1 VVRELDPDCGR
12 ATGVDSLTSLIW
24 LTLGAFAIG
33 TEGFMIA
40 GLLPALARDLNVG
53 LPAAGHLVTAF
64 SLAYAIGAPV
74 MAVLT
79 AGLERRRL
87 LAVAMGCFALGNL
100 LAALAPGYAG
110 LLAARLLLALSAAT
124 FMPAA
129 SGYAAALG
137 GPERRGRALST
148 ITTGLT
154 LAIIAGVPLGVLV
167 GQGFGWRATF
177 FGVAGLAAFSLLGI
191 LTRLPRQ
198 PPGVA
203 AGLGE
208 RLALAKRCDI
218 LGVLLTSVLTVAGT
232 FTVYTY
238 LGVFIAGVAGL
249 GPQALAPVLLGFG
262 LASAV
267 GTQLSGSAADRW
279 GARSTVIVG
288 GGLALL
294 AYLAFSLSAALGPA
308 RAMPVMLPAI
318 LLWGLA
324 SWGLITAQQARLVA
338 LAPALAAGQP
348 LDEFLGHLP
357 RQRNGCRSGRS
368 GHCRWRD
375 GAARLGGCGIRSG
388 RAAVGAAQ
396 RQQHIRP
403 RLMAAAMTSH
413 RQLHHDHQRGPAPWF
428 HGRAAETGSPARRPR
443 CLLGPPRRRSSA
455 ARWRAIPAGRALS
468 SPFPPH
474 EAGLCLAT
482 GEAASMAGRDHSRLD
497 ACESN
502 RGSRYGGPDAQGDVG
517 RRHRFPS
524 LAFRSGAGSA
534 CALAHAVTALGART
548 IAYVGSLGE

>member
-1 VVRELDPDCGR
+1 MTRPYPVLQGLNPDYGR
-12 ATGVDSLTSLIW
+12 ATGVDSLTSLLW

-53 LPAAGHLVTAF
+53 VPAAGHLVTAF

-79 AGLERRRL
+79 PGLERRR
-87 LAVAMGCFALGNL
+87 
-100 LAALAPGYAG
+100 
-110 LLAARLLLALSAAT
+110 LLALSAAT

-137 GPERRGRALST
+137 GPERRGRALSA

-191 LTRLPRQ
+191 LTGLPRQ
-198 PPGVA
+198 PPGVT

-208 RLALAKRCDI
+208 RLALAKRHDI
-218 LGVLLTSVLTVAGT
+218 LAVLVTSVLTVAGT

-249 GPQALAPVLLGFG
+249 GPQALVPVLLGFG

-288 GGLALL
+288 GGLVLL
-294 AYLAFSLSAALGPA
+294 AYLALLLSVALGPG

-324 SWGLITAQQARLVA
+324 SWGLMTAQQARLVA
-338 LAPALAAGQP
+338 LAPALAPVSLSMNSSAIYLGSAMGAAAGA
-348 LDEFLGHLP
+348 LVIA
-357 RQRNGCRSGRS
+357 
-368 GHCRWRD
+368 D
-375 GAARLGGCGIRSG
+375 GATERLGWVAAGFGLAALLSVLLSG
-388 RAAVGAAQ
+388 SS
-396 RQQHIRP
+396 
-403 RLMAAAMTSH
+403 TSS
-413 RQLHHDHQRGPAPWF
+413 RG
-428 HGRAAETGSPARRPR
+428 
-443 CLLGPPRRRSSA
+443 
-455 ARWRAIPAGRALS
+455 
-468 SPFPPH
+468 
-474 EAGLCLAT
+474 
-482 GEAASMAGRDHSRLD
+482 
-497 ACESN
+497 
-502 RGSRYGGPDAQGDVG
+502 
-517 RRHRFPS
+517 
-524 LAFRSGAGSA
+524 
-534 CALAHAVTALGART
+534 
-548 IAYVGSLGE
+548 

>member
-1 VVRELDPDCGR
+1 VLQELNPASGR
-12 ATGVDSLTSLIW
+12 VTGVDSLTSLIW

-79 AGLERRRL
+79 AELERRRL
-87 LAVAMGCFALGNL
+87 LAVAMGGFALGNL

-137 GPERRGRALST
+137 APERRGRALST

-198 PPGVA
+198 PPGVT

-208 RLALAKRCDI
+208 RVALAKRRDI
-218 LGVLLTSVLTVAGT
+218 LGVLVTSVLTVAGT

-308 RAMPVMLPAI
+308 RH
-318 LLWGLA
+318 
-324 SWGLITAQQARLVA
+324 
-338 LAPALAAGQP
+338 AAGHLALGFRQLGADNRAASAP
-348 LDEFLGHLP
+348 GGVGSGTGADQSLDEFLGHLP
-357 RQRNGCRSGRS
+357 RQRNGCRRGRS

-396 RQQHIRP
+396 RQH
-403 RLMAAAMTSH
+403 TSG
-413 RQLHHDHQRGPAPWF
+413 RG
-428 HGRAAETGSPARRPR
+428 
-443 CLLGPPRRRSSA
+443 
-455 ARWRAIPAGRALS
+455 
-468 SPFPPH
+468 
-474 EAGLCLAT
+474 
-482 GEAASMAGRDHSRLD
+482 
-497 ACESN
+497 
-502 RGSRYGGPDAQGDVG
+502 
-517 RRHRFPS
+517 
-524 LAFRSGAGSA
+524 
-534 CALAHAVTALGART
+534 
-548 IAYVGSLGE
+548 